1 MKKNLLKTMCVTL
14 CVCLLI
20 LSSPTTALSY
30 LSEIQLPK
38 AETFSAQ
45 SAATAATSGKC
56 GANVTYTISDDGI
69 LTLKGTGS
77 TYDYSITGKNDM
89 PTYPW
94 YNKGVESIVIGDG
107 ITVIGEYLFTQLS
120 ITSLTV
126 PDGVIEIKRGAF
138 AECNSLTTI
147 SLPNSL
153 EDIGAYA
160 FAACPALKTVT
171 IPGSVKNIGEYA
183 FYANDFES
191 VIIGN
196 GVSVIP
202 EYTFA
207 FCSNLKFITIPNSI
221 LSIKDNAFNLFNDV
235 TTVYYDGTEHEW
247 SNIEIGADNERLTNA
262 NITFRP
268 VNNSISGLISGVGNI
283 EDILIQIVDENGNVI
298 GTANI
303 ENGKYSFDD
312 IEKGAYIL
320 KISKQNYTNR
330 SYKFNSEENMILDVQ
345 LNLTGDINGDGKIN
359 AKDKKMMFNH
369 IDGNEILIDYP
380 FDVGDINGDG
390 EINTK
395 DKKLIYN
402 YISNGIFAT

>member
-1 MKKNLLKTMCVTL
+1 M
-14 CVCLLI
+14 
-20 LSSPTTALSY
+20 
-30 LSEIQLPK
+30 
-38 AETFSAQ
+38 
-45 SAATAATSGKC
+45 
-56 GANVTYTISDDGI
+56 
-69 LTLKGTGS
+69 
-77 TYDYSITGKNDM
+77 
-89 PTYPW
+89 
-94 YNKGVESIVIGDG
+94 
-107 ITVIGEYLFTQLS
+107 
-120 ITSLTV
+120 
-126 PDGVIEIKRGAF
+126 
-138 AECNSLTTI
+138 
-147 SLPNSL
+147 
-153 EDIGAYA
+153 
-160 FAACPALKTVT
+160 
-171 IPGSVKNIGEYA
+171 
-183 FYANDFES
+183 
-191 VIIGN
+191 
-196 GVSVIP
+196 
-202 EYTFA
+202 
-207 FCSNLKFITIPNSI
+207 
-221 LSIKDNAFNLFNDV
+221 FNDV

-320 KISKQNYTNR
+320 KISKPNYTNR

-359 AKDKKMMFNH
+359 AKDKKMLFNH